1 MLKTCLKGLV
11 TKLLEQVDQ
20 LDPLHS
26 TAPTLGS
33 SASGSPSLEGSV
45 WEMLE
50 GSILRPRFV
59 KITCFVF
66 SKLVGGVLVGLA
78 ITSYKNIYHYNDK
91 SIKLND
97 NITF

>member
-1 MLKTCLKGLV
+1 MFKTCLKGLV

-50 GSILRPRFV
+50 GCILRPRFV

-66 SKLVGGVLVGLA
+66 SKLVGVAVLRMLVGIA
-78 ITSYKNIYHYNDK
+78 TISYNNIYHY
-91 SIKLND
+91 
-97 NITF
+97 